1 MNTSTGPNGVI
12 LFAHGARD
20 PAWAEPFRR
29 IAEHLE
35 RRAPDLLLELA
46 FLEFIPPDLGAAA
59 RLLAS
64 RGARRIEIVPLFL
77 GPGAHL
83 RRELPGLADSIVDE
97 LPGVEVRIAP
107 AAGEDDLV
115 IEALAGY
122 ALRRAGTPP

>member
-20 PAWAEPFRR
+20 PVWADPFRR
-29 IAEHLE
+29 IAQHLE
-35 RRAPDLLLELA
+35 CQAPDLLLELA
-46 FLEFIPPDLGAAA
+46 FLEFIPPDLRAAA

-77 GPGAHL
+77 GPGGHL
-83 RRELPGLADSIVDE
+83 RRELPGLADAIVDE

-107 AAGEDDLV
+107 AAGEDDAV

-122 ALRRAGTPP
+122 ALRRAGMPP